1 MELNFRSDNES
12 PAAPAIMAAL
22 TDANHD
28 TAWAYAEDTLSERLD
43 EAFSDLF
50 GTATTVI
57 PLSTGTVANS
67 IALACVTPPWGS
79 VFCHRNAH
87 IFNDESGAPE
97 FFGNGLRLVPV
108 DGPEGKFT
116 ASALELAINASEG
129 HGVHSYVPSA
139 VSLTQSTESGT
150 VYQPE
155 EISSICA
162 VAAEKGM
169 ATHLDGEKGM
179 ATHLDG
185 ARFGNAIAALGC
197 HLGDVS
203 WKAGIQMMSFG
214 ASKNGCMAA
223 EALLFFD
230 RPELR
235 EKAERLR
242 KRSGHLL
249 SKMRYVSAQLLAYI
263 ENGLWLDLAKNANQQ
278 AALFSQAVVQHP
290 NASLEYPVHANEVF
304 VKWTAAGFQKL
315 EESGIQFLT
324 WPGRDD
330 LARFVFS
337 HSTSSEET
345 ETLCARL
352 ARHPGFAQQHP
363 GSSLSETN

>member
-12 PAAPAIMAAL
+12 PVAPAIMATLAE
-22 TDANHD
+22 ANYG
-28 TAWAYAEDTLSERLD
+28 TAWAYAEDALSKRLD
-43 EAFSDLF
+43 EAFSDMF
-50 GTATTVI
+50 GTATTVV
-57 PLSTGTVANS
+57 PLSTGTVANA

-79 VFCHRNAH
+79 VFCHRTAH

-108 DGPEGKFT
+108 DGTEGKFT
-116 ASALELAINASEG
+116 AGALQQTIVACEG

-139 VSLTQSTESGT
+139 VSLTQASESGT
-150 VYQPE
+150 VYQRQ

-162 VAAEKGM
+162 VAI
-169 ATHLDGEKGM
+169 EKGM

-197 HLGDVS
+197 HPGDVS

-249 SKMRYVSAQLLAYI
+249 SKMRYVAAQLLAFI

-278 AALFSQAVVQHP
+278 AARFSLAVVQHP
-290 NASLEYPVHANEVF
+290 NASLEYPVQANEVF
-304 VKWTAAGFQKL
+304 VKWTAGGFQKL

-337 HSTSSEET
+337 HCTSSEET

-352 ARHPGFAQQHP
+352 AEQGDC
-363 GSSLSETN
+363 

>member
-12 PAAPAIMAAL
+12 PVAPAIMAAL
-22 TDANHD
+22 RDANYG
-28 TAWAYAEDTLSERLD
+28 TAWAYAEDALSKRLD
-43 EAFSDLF
+43 EAFSDMF
-50 GTATTVI
+50 GTATTVV
-57 PLSTGTVANS
+57 PLSTGTVANA

-79 VFCHRNAH
+79 VFCHRTAH
-87 IFNDESGAPE
+87 ILNDESGAPE

-108 DGPEGKFT
+108 DGTEGKFT
-116 ASALELAINASEG
+116 AGTLKQTIVACEG

-139 VSLTQSTESGT
+139 VSLTQASESGT
-150 VYQPE
+150 VYQRQ

-162 VAAEKGM
+162 VAI
-169 ATHLDGEKGM
+169 EKGM

-197 HLGDVS
+197 HPGDVS
-203 WKAGIQMMSFG
+203 WRAGIQMMSFG

-249 SKMRYVSAQLLAYI
+249 SKMRYVAAQLLAFI

-278 AALFSQAVVQHP
+278 AARFSQAVVQHP
-290 NASLEYPVHANEVF
+290 NASLEYPVQANEVF
-304 VKWTAAGFQKL
+304 VKWTAVGFTKL
-315 EESGIQFLT
+315 EESGVQFLT

-337 HSTSSEET
+337 HCTSSEET

-352 ARHPGFAQQHP
+352 AKLGDC
-363 GSSLSETN
+363 